1 VNVIS
6 LDVFF
11 QYFNS
16 LDKNVQQKVRAAI
29 EEMEKAQS
37 LHQLTSVSKLEDSA
51 YFRKRIGKYRL
62 IFEWDKTGQTI
73 ILYKIIH
80 RKDVY
85 KKR

>member
-1 VNVIS
+1 VNVTS
-6 LDVFF
+6 TDGFF
-11 QYFNS
+11 RYFHS
-16 LDKNVQQKVRAAI
+16 LDKSAQQKVMTAI
-29 EEMEKAQS
+29 EEMEKSES
-37 LHQLTSVSKLEDSA
+37 LHLLTSVSKLENSI

-62 IFEWDKTGQTI
+62 IFEWDKDERII